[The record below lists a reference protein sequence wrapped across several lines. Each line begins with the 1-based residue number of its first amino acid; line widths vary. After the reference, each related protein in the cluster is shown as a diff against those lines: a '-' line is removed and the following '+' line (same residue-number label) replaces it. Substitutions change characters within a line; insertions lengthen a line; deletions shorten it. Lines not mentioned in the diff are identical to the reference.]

1 MLFFPPSFS
10 VKSLLMTHMALS
22 LDVSFTVMSKTTLRC
37 RRSPKTTTLRTS
49 TLRSGSTQ
57 HSELSLCLLCLWTYV
72 HTYVRTYII
81 LTFCFQPYFLV
92 LYCSCIRTVHSYNL
106 YCLFIKFVLYVHTIC
121 TVCTYIHTYALY
133 VVHMCMHLCSV
144 CTVHTYL

>member
-37 RRSPKTTTLRTS
+37 RRSSKTTTLRTS

-72 HTYVRTYII
+72 HTYVHYSY
-81 LTFCFQPYFLV
+81 LLLPALLPCPV
-92 LYCSCIRTVHSYNL
+92 LFMHSY
-106 YCLFIKFVLYVHTIC
+106 CTFIQFVLYLHTIC
-121 TVCTYIHTYALY
+121 TVHTYIRTVCSTY
-133 VVHMCMHLCSV
+133 VRMCMHLCSV